1 MCTAHPLTTGR
12 QEKGS
17 KEGHKERSSLNRS
30 QDGGEKGKRRRNRV
44 PADRRSEDNHGDE
57 QTLR

>member
-57 QTLR
+57 